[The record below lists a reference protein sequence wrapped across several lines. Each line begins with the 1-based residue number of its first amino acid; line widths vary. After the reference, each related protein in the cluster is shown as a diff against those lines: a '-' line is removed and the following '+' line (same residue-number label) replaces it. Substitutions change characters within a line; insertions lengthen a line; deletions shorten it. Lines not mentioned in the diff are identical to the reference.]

1 MTETINPVLN
11 AVVLARQE
19 AVARPHEKLSLALIC
34 YRWARGQKCRECCSR
49 IPYMLGTGIE
59 RGAPGQA
66 VFACSTSVS
75 FVWLESSWKKTENK

>member
-34 YRWARGQKCRECCSR
+34 YR
-49 IPYMLGTGIE
+49 
-59 RGAPGQA
+59 
-66 VFACSTSVS
+66 
-75 FVWLESSWKKTENK
+75 